1 MTQSPAGPN
10 RTLGMEG
17 DGESP
22 DTTIAFCNSDRSKLA
37 AVLKLHPYVCVCILR
52 FIPIVDVLSKFYVS
66 FIMLLIHDTTS
77 ATAADCVSLSP
88 NGAYS
93 KQIK

>member
-1 MTQSPAGPN
+1 
-10 RTLGMEG
+10 MEG

-22 DTTIAFCNSDRSKLA
+22 DTSPAEKPRCVDSSVALPNSDNSKLA

-66 FIMLLIHDTTS
+66 FIMLLIHATTS
-77 ATAADCVSLSP
+77 VTDADSV
-88 NGAYS
+88 
-93 KQIK
+93 